1 MLHEMYQELT
11 GDCISASQRVSKSVR
26 TRLRFLLDSEDPD
39 LAVDLR
45 QFNSG
50 PQTKYDSFF
59 EGVQSYINENSLE
72 AAQERRHNSI
82 SRMALAIS
90 VPDLIRQVEKTLPP
104 ETPIPSE
111 SYVRLQFWPKNKH
124 FQSALHYTGKFHIK
138 YMVQTRQIRLS
149 LVDAHYAAATYRY
162 LKEFCVK
169 FRDFCT
175 VLCIDDK
182 VQVKLGESGFPIAC
196 TDRGRAAVVH
206 VPSQEQHSAGDHD
219 FSAFKLTPSATLC
232 VDIPEKVDG
241 SFYRGQ
247 LSVCVKDAIFQHSS
261 PLRHAVEMYRLLV
274 NDSAEKPILAIK
286 SDGGPD
292 HRLTYLSV
300 KVSLI
305 ARFVTLDLT
314 CLIAI
319 RTASHQSYRNPVVRC
334 MSTLNLGLQFISLM
348 RDKLDEKS
356 EQLLSKTNSMS
367 DIRKCA
373 EKILQSTK
381 PCVDLLNEVFQWLE
395 YTERPVKT

>member
-1 MLHEMYQELT
+1 MWCTYGQEKLWFIWKIPQDSKKYDPQKSKDTANEIENTHMTQYHSRFMKNDFVSRYTLLLHARAQKTFSNSAMLHEMYQELT
-11 GDCISASQRVSKSVR
+11 GDCMSASQRVSKAVK
-26 TRLRFLLDSEDPD
+26 TRLRFLLDSEDSD

-50 PQTKYDSFF
+50 PPTKYDRFF

-72 AAQERRHNSI
+72 AAQERRHDSI

-111 SYVRLQFWPKNKH
+111 TYVRLQFWPKNKH

-149 LVDAHYAAATYRY
+149 HVDAHYAAATYRY

-175 VLCIDDK
+175 VLCINDK
-182 VQVKLGESGFPIAC
+182 HQVKLGEPGFPIAC

-219 FSAFKLTPSATLC
+219 FS
-232 VDIPEKVDG
+232 
-241 SFYRGQ
+241 Q
-247 LSVCVKDAIFQHSS
+247 LS
-261 PLRHAVEMYRLLV
+261 
-274 NDSAEKPILAIK
+274 N
-286 SDGGPD
+286 
-292 HRLTYLSV
+292 
-300 KVSLI
+300 
-305 ARFVTLDLT
+305 
-314 CLIAI
+314 
-319 RTASHQSYRNPVVRC
+319 
-334 MSTLNLGLQFISLM
+334 
-348 RDKLDEKS
+348 
-356 EQLLSKTNSMS
+356 
-367 DIRKCA
+367 
-373 EKILQSTK
+373 
-381 PCVDLLNEVFQWLE
+381 
-395 YTERPVKT
+395 